1 MSLKLMAAELCQ
13 VRLSNALR
21 RCFPHPLYPGDVHLG
36 LISGE
41 SVGGMGGETTRPG
54 KELLLNRLSLLFC

>member
-1 MSLKLMAAELCQ
+1 MSLKLMAAELSQ

-21 RCFPHPLYPGDVHLG
+21 RRFPHPLYPGDVHLG
-36 LISGE
+36 LIRGE
-41 SVGGMGGETTRPG
+41 SVGGVGGETARPG